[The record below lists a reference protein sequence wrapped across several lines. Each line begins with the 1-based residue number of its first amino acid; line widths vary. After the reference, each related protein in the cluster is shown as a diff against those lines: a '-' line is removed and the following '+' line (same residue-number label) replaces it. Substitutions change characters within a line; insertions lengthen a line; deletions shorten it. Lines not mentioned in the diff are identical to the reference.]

1 MPALGLLCSS
11 LRFRYAWRTRFRASP
26 IRPGPECHP
35 NHRILKIFGFMAY
48 GGFPAERQPTPTD
61 TSAFR
66 WPSILWFSLLLLVA
80 YAPVLDRLIRQWLS
94 DPDMG
99 HGLFVPF
106 VAAYIA
112 WSRRERLRA
121 TSSSTNW
128 WGLPLV
134 VYGSIQMLIGTLGAE
149 LFLTRSAF
157 LITLVGAILL
167 LCGLPVL
174 RILAFPL
181 FLLAF
186 MIPLPR
192 VIFNQ
197 IAFPLQI
204 LASQLAEI
212 SLASLGIPVLRE
224 GNILELAS
232 QRLNVVEACSGIR
245 SLMSLSFLAL
255 VYAYFFDGKPWM
267 RAVLLGASVPIAIL
281 ANAGRVTI
289 TGIIS
294 EYDTALAQ
302 GFFHSVEGWIV
313 FLVSLAALVLTHLVV
328 NGVYNRVTKRR

>member
-1 MPALGLLCSS
+1 MVSGELSTGRKRPQSAAPA
-11 LRFRYAWRTRFRASP
+11 FPWR
-26 IRPGPECHP
+26 
-35 NHRILKIFGFMAY
+35 LV
-48 GGFPAERQPTPTD
+48 
-61 TSAFR
+61 
-66 WPSILWFSLLLLVA
+66 LWFSLLLLAA
-80 YAPVLDRLIRQWLS
+80 YAPVLDRLVRQWLS

-99 HGLFVPF
+99 HGLFVPI
-106 VAAYIA
+106 VAGYIA
-112 WSRRERLRA
+112 WSRRDRLLAAPR
-121 TSSSTNW
+121 TTNW

-134 VYGSIQMLIGTLGAE
+134 LYGSLQMLVGTLGAE
-149 LFLTRSAF
+149 LFLTRTAF
-157 LITLVGAILL
+157 LITLVGTILL

-197 IAFPLQI
+197 VAFPLQL
-204 LASQLAEI
+204 LASRVAEA
-212 SLASLGIPVLRE
+212 SLAFLGIPVLRE

-245 SLMSLSFLAL
+245 SLLSLSFLAL

-267 RAVLLGASVPIAIL
+267 RPVLLLASVPIAIL
-281 ANAGRVTI
+281 ANAGRVTV

-294 EYDTALAQ
+294 EYDVALAQ
-302 GFFHSVEGWIV
+302 GFFHSVEGWVI
-313 FLVSLAALVLTHLVV
+313 FLVSLAALAATHWLV
-328 NGVYNRVTKRR
+328 NGVHAVATKLR